1 MDTVVEW
8 LNENELRAY
17 PLIEGEASQEVPENF
32 LLDLLLVVN
41 RDVAT
46 LSQVRLLGITGDAVG
61 LSVEFSGE
69 GNTFLVSKTGTF
81 PQYVRNS
88 NGSLAVFGEG
98 AKTFFAVGSSLNLVC
113 DIPVEPATIFK
124 FDLAWL
130 GVSSV
135 GTYKNYQSDNV
146 GSYVPKTPLV
156 LNAQNQKLTEHV
168 EFYPGY
174 NYKINFRDDKINMAV
189 GFKFGLPMDCTTE
202 FVAPE
207 LKDCHDIISYINGVP
222 PDSRG
227 VFRITAGENI
237 FTFSG
242 NTVDEDIPD
251 NNPMIEALYY
261 SQGKPQIERINP
273 NTLFVG
279 LTFLETDLCSP
290 VQLLP
295 TNN

>member
-17 PLIEGEASQEVPENF
+17 PLIEGELAQNIPEDF
-32 LLDLLLVVN
+32 LLDLMLVINVEL
-41 RDVAT
+41 DELAT
-46 LSQVRLLGITGDAVG
+46 VRLLNISTEADG
-61 LSVEFSGE
+61 LTATFSGE
-69 GNTFLVSKTGTF
+69 GNAFYVAKNKTF
-81 PQYVRNS
+81 PQYVRNP

-98 AKTFFAVGSSLNLVC
+98 AKIFFAQGNATSIDCAV
-113 DIPVEPATIFK
+113 PVEPATIYK

-130 GVSSV
+130 GVSSISS
-135 GTYKNYQSDNV
+135 YKNYQSESSE
-146 GSYVPKTPLV
+146 SYIPSTPLV
-156 LNAQNQKLTEHV
+156 EDDYSYSLKEAV

-174 NYKINFRDDKINMAV
+174 NYKIDFRNDRINMAV
-189 GFKFGLPMDCTTE
+189 GFKFGIPMDCTTE

-207 LKDCHDIISYINGVP
+207 LKDCHEIISYINGVP
-222 PDSRG
+222 PDSKG
-227 VFRITAGENI
+227 VFRVTAGENI

-251 NNPMIEALYY
+251 TNPKIAELYY
-261 SQGKPQIERINP
+261 TQGKPPITKINP
-273 NTLFVG
+273 NALFVG